1 MKELRRAGFQ
11 VRAVWAAGRK
21 SAERI
26 KRELNIECCTTD
38 IKELVIRADVDLG
51 KYFISQRSVDHG
63 PLAGIYKSIGFSKIP
78 GKIIQKIFS
87 NTIK

>member
-51 KYFISQRSVDHG
+51 KYSVYSR
-63 PLAGIYKSIGFSKIP
+63 AGINVLDRLLVCG
-78 GKIIQKIFS
+78 
-87 NTIK
+87 N

>member
-51 KYFISQRSVDHG
+51 KYFIAKDPWTG
-63 PLAGIYKSIGFSKIP
+63 PLAGMQINRIFKNKNLEKSSRKFAP
-78 GKIIQKIFS
+78 
-87 NTIK
+87 IK

>member
-38 IKELVIRADVDLG
+38 IKELDIRADVDLG
-51 KYFISQRSVDHG
+51 KDTLS
-63 PLAGIYKSIGFSKIP
+63 
-78 GKIIQKIFS
+78 
-87 NTIK
+87 

>member
-51 KYFISQRSVDHG
+51 KYFAMVSRESVVEIRG
-63 PLAGIYKSIGFSKIP
+63 LVR
-78 GKIIQKIFS
+78 
-87 NTIK
+87 

>member
-1 MKELRRAGFQ
+1 VKELRRAGFQ

-51 KYFISQRSVDHG
+51 KYFISQRSVDWSVG
-63 PLAGIYKSIGFSKIP
+63 RDTNQSDF
-78 GKIIQKIFS
+78 QK
-87 NTIK
+87 